1 MGGGLG
7 AEGRYPKT
15 VVLLWPHPR
24 DEKQA
29 DVSGQRSPGRRQR
42 IPGVEIPRQ
51 QQTRVSLETSGKAV
65 PRDQQETLNHGPM
78 WARSRA
84 RTGRPSQKQSWE
96 CQSCRKRVQW
106 GPGALAVMMEGFQDS

>member
-1 MGGGLG
+1 MS
-7 AEGRYPKT
+7 
-15 VVLLWPHPR
+15 R
-24 DEKQA
+24 DRDPQIGDRDRE
-29 DVSGQRSPGRRQR
+29 SPG
-42 IPGVEIPRQ
+42 VKIPRQ

-65 PRDQQETLNHGPM
+65 PRAQQENLNQGPM

-106 GPGALAVMMEGFQDS
+106 GPGALPVTMEGFQDS